1 MKYYQEITLL
11 DIAEINQ
18 YFLWSKLY
26 GQVHLALASIET
38 AEQTVPVGVSFPA
51 YDSDQHKLGNKLR
64 LFAGSEEILNELNIA
79 SWLSLLLDYC
89 HITTIRSVPPKVQ
102 AYASYK
108 RKQAKSSN
116 MRMAKRKAQRHGIS
130 FEIALDSVKGH
141 REEKFE
147 LPYINLK
154 SISSSSHFKLFIAK
168 ETTREVEQSKFNS
181 YGLMV
186 HAKNNVGEPMIMG
199 SVPEF

>member
-1 MKYYQEITLL
+1 MKYYQEITLRDVAGL
-11 DIAEINQ
+11 DQ

-26 GQVHLALASIET
+26 RQVHLALASIET
-38 AEQTVPVGVSFPA
+38 AEEAVPVGVAFPA
-51 YDSDQHKLGNKLR
+51 YDSDQCKLGNKLR
-64 LFAGSEEILNELNIA
+64 LFADSEEILNKLNIV

-102 AYASYK
+102 AYSSYT

-116 MRMAKRKAQRHGIS
+116 IRMARRKAQRHGTS
-130 FEIALDSVKGH
+130 FDEALASFKGH
-141 REEKFE
+141 KEQKLR

-154 SISSSSHFKLFIAK
+154 SISSSSNFKLFIAK
-168 ETTREVEQSKFNS
+168 EKAIAVEKSKFNS
-181 YGLMV
+181 YGLMFHV
-186 HAKNNVGEPMIMG
+186 KSDTGEPMIMG